1 MSNKNKINNNKE
13 NYINIENIKNPK
25 FLKKLKI
32 NELEKLSNDIRKYII
47 DSVSKTGGHLSSNLG
62 VVDLTIAIHKVFDSP
77 KDKII
82 FDVSHQ
88 CYTHKILTGRANEFK
103 NLRQLNG
110 LSGFQKREESIYDSY
125 EAGHS
130 STSLS
135 AALGMALARDKQNK
149 KENIIAI
156 IGDGSMGNGLAY
168 EALNHI
174 GSTKTKLIIILNDN
188 EMSISKNVGGLH
200 NNLDKI
206 RSNYKYNNAKDKTKN
221 ILNKV
226 PVIGSKINTSLKNI
240 KSSIKKLYLKDG
252 FLFEELG
259 IKYYGPINGHDYK
272 ELIQYLEMA
281 KKETEPVLIHIITE
295 KGKGYIHSEQDKIG
309 AWHGVGPFDI
319 ETGKFIKKDDNLVT
333 WSEVISNH
341 LINLTKRNKDIIAIT
356 PAMAGGSKL
365 LKYKELY
372 PDNFIDAGIAEEH
385 ALVLA
390 NGMSV
395 QGLIPF
401 VSIYSTFLQRGY
413 DQVIH
418 DIARMNTHVI
428 IGIDRAGIVGEDGET
443 HQGIYDLTFLLPIPN
458 LIISTPKDSIEAG
471 NILYT
476 ATLSKRPFAIRYSK
490 DKLEYKEE
498 KYQIIPIGSWE
509 TIEKGKDAVLITYG
523 SLTDKSLKIKQNLS
537 KQIDLS
543 IVNARYQKPIDE
555 NLFNQLLNEYQNIF
569 IYEETTYINSLGS
582 YLVNYANQKQYKGN
596 IHIFAIKDEYIKQ
609 GKKEQILKQL
619 ELDEQ
624 SITNKIKKIMKNKT
638 N

>member
-1 MSNKNKINNNKE
+1 MEVTK
-13 NYINIENIKNPK
+13 IKNPK

-32 NELEKLSNDIRKYII
+32 NELEELSNDIRKYII

-62 VVDLTIAIHKVFDSP
+62 VVDLTIALHKVFDTP

-88 CYTHKILTGRANEFK
+88 CYTHKILTGRVNEFDK
-103 NLRQLNG
+103 LRQLNG

-149 KENIIAI
+149 KNNVIAV

-188 EMSISKNVGGLH
+188 EMSISKNVGALH

-206 RSNYKYNNAKDKTKN
+206 RSNNNYNNAKDKTKN
-221 ILNKV
+221 ILSHIPFIGNK
-226 PVIGSKINTSLKNI
+226 ISNGIKRI

-252 FLFEELG
+252 YLFEELG
-259 IKYYGPINGHDYK
+259 LNYYGPINGHDYK
-272 ELIQYLEMA
+272 ELITYLELA
-281 KKETEPVLIHIITE
+281 KKEKEPVLIHVITE
-295 KGKGYIHSEQDKIG
+295 KGKGYKPCENDSLG
-309 AWHGVGPFDI
+309 LWHGVGPFEI
-319 ETGKFIKKDDNLVT
+319 ETGNFIKKKDDKIT

-341 LINLTKRNKDIIAIT
+341 LIELTKKNKDLVVIT

-365 LKYKELY
+365 LKYKEMY
-372 PDNFIDAGIAEEH
+372 PNNFIDAGIAEEH

-390 NGMSV
+390 NGMSIE
-395 QGLIPF
+395 GLIPF
-401 VSIYSTFLQRGY
+401 ISIYSTFLQRGY

-476 ATLSKRPFAIRYSK
+476 AMLSKRPFAIRYSK
-490 DKLEYKEE
+490 EKLNYEKENYK
-498 KYQIIPIGSWE
+498 IIPIGSWE
-509 TIEKGKDAVLITYG
+509 TICEGKDAVLITYG
-523 SLTDKSLKIKQNLS
+523 SLLEKAKKIKQNLS

-543 IVNARYQKPIDE
+543 IINARYQKPIDTK
-555 NLFNQLLNEYQNIF
+555 LFDKLLKQYKNIF

-582 YLVNYANQKQYKGN
+582 YLVNYANINNYKGKIN
-596 IHIFAIKDEYIKQ
+596 IFAIKDEFIKQ
-609 GKKEQILKQL
+609 GKREEVLKLL
-619 ELDEQ
+619 ELDEKT
-624 SITNKIKKIMKNKT
+624 ITSKIKKIINRKKD
-638 N
+638 

>member
-1 MSNKNKINNNKE
+1 MNVR
-13 NYINIENIKNPK
+13 NIKNPK

-32 NELEKLSNDIRKYII
+32 NELEALSNDIRKHII
-47 DSVSKTGGHLSSNLG
+47 NSVSVTGGHLSSNLG
-62 VVDLTIAIHKVFDSP
+62 IVDLTIALHKVFDSP
-77 KDKII
+77 KDKIL

-88 CYTHKILTGRANEFK
+88 CYTHKILTGRANEFNK
-103 NLRQLNG
+103 LRQLDG
-110 LSGFQKREESIYDSY
+110 LSGFQKRDESEHDAY

-149 KENIIAI
+149 KNNVIAI

-174 GSTKTKLIIILNDN
+174 GSINTKLIIILNDN
-188 EMSISKNVGGLH
+188 EMSISQNVGALH
-200 NNLDKI
+200 NSLDKI
-206 RSNYKYNNAKDKTKN
+206 RANNNYNNAKDKTKN
-221 ILNKV
+221 ILNRI
-226 PVIGSKINTSLKNI
+226 PLIGPRISKGITHI
-240 KSSIKKLYLKDG
+240 KSSIKKLYLKNG

-259 IKYYGPINGHDYK
+259 LKYYGPINGHDYK
-272 ELIQYLEMA
+272 ELLTYLELA
-281 KKETEPVLIHIITE
+281 KKETKPVLIHVITE
-295 KGKGYIHSEQDKIG
+295 KGKGYPPSEQDKLG
-309 AWHGVGPFDI
+309 SWHGVGPFDI
-319 ETGKFIKKDDNLVT
+319 DTGKFIKKEDYKVT

-341 LINLTKRNKDIIAIT
+341 LIELTEKKKELMVIT

-390 NGMSV
+390 NGMAV
-395 QGLIPF
+395 EGLIPF

-458 LIISTPKDSIEAG
+458 LIISTPKDSVEAG

-476 ATLSKRPFAIRYSK
+476 AMLSKRPFAIRYSK
-490 DKLEYKEE
+490 DKLDYQKENYK
-498 KYQIIPIGSWE
+498 IIPIGSWE
-509 TIEKGKDAVLITYG
+509 ILSEGKDAVLITYG
-523 SLTDKSLKIKQNLS
+523 SLLAKANKIKKNLS
-537 KQIDLS
+537 KCLDLS
-543 IVNARYQKPIDE
+543 IINARYQKPIDTK
-555 NLFNQLLNEYQNIF
+555 LFDKILKEYKNIF

-582 YLVNYANQKQYKGN
+582 YLVTYANEKEYKGN
-596 IHIFAIKDEYIKQ
+596 ITIFAIKDEFIKQ
-609 GKKEQILKQL
+609 GKREEVLKLL
-619 ELDEQ
+619 ELDEKN
-624 SITNKIKKIMKNKT
+624 ITNKIKKIINNKKD
-638 N
+638 